1 MKTTKPL
8 TMKTRHYLSVGI
20 LGLGL
25 AGLLF
30 TGCAKKSSQPTNAD
44 NYVAAQ
50 DDANAANAVVDSK
63 NIADGAA
70 KGQANERTMASA
82 CETFSVRDTL
92 NHQDSLIDIFFG
104 NTDCSCSDY
113 KTRRGHIIV
122 FWPKSYHYFDSG
134 ATISMTFH
142 NYYVNDIGVTGL
154 RTLTNIGK
162 NNAGNQSWSFTANLT
177 LTFPNNGGTATWT
190 STRTNVLTQTNGV
203 WYYYVSGSA
212 SGTTHDG
219 HTFSITITSPIVVT
233 ALPWWF
239 FGCGYFESGSLT
251 ITVTGLPNIFV
262 TFGTGVGNCNNDMT
276 VTVNSHTYSNLK
288 QW

>member
-1 MKTTKPL
+1 M
-8 TMKTRHYLSVGI
+8 VGI
-20 LGLGL
+20 VGISL

-30 TGCAKKSSQPTNAD
+30 AGCTKKSTQPTNSND
-44 NYVAAQ
+44 NYIAAQ

-70 KGQANERTMASA
+70 KGQANERLMSTCM
-82 CETFSVRDTL
+82 TILPKRDTL
-92 NHQDSLIDIFFG
+92 NHQDSLMDIFFG
-104 NTDCSCSDY
+104 NTDCSCSDG

-122 FWPKSYHYFDSG
+122 FWPKTYHYFDSG
-134 ATISMTFH
+134 ATISMTFY

-162 NNAGNQSWSFTANLT
+162 NNAGNQSWSFTANLV
-177 LTFPNNGGTATWT
+177 LTFPNNGGQLTWN
-190 STRTNVLTQTNGV
+190 STRTNVLTNVSGA

-212 SGTTHDG
+212 SGTTHDA
-219 HTFSITITSPIVVT
+219 HSFSISITSPLVVT

-239 FGCGYFESGSLT
+239 FGCAYFESGALT
-251 ITVTGLPNIFV
+251 ITVTGLPNIYV

-276 VTVNSHTYSNLK
+276 ITVNSHTYNNIK